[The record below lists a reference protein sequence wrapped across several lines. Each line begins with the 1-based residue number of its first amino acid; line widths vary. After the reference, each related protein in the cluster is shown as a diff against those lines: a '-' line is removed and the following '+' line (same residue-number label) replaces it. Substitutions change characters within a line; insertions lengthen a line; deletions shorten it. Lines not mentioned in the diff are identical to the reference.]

1 MARVS
6 SYGVGLGLGLGVD
19 LGFEVQGH
27 GEGRADRGQG
37 QGLGL
42 GLGLG
47 MDCCFGA
54 SPGGMAKWTAT
65 AMSAA
70 KSLLFHLNWPLLNW
84 LQFSRLSD

>member
-1 MARVS
+1 MAGVS
-6 SYGVGLGLGLGVD
+6 GHGLGLDLGLGVD

-27 GEGRADRGQG
+27 GQVRVDRGQG

-54 SPGGMAKWTAT
+54 SPGGNGKMDCDSNECSKELVIPSELAFVEL
-65 AMSAA
+65 AA
-70 KSLLFHLNWPLLNW
+70 VLTPF
-84 LQFSRLSD
+84 